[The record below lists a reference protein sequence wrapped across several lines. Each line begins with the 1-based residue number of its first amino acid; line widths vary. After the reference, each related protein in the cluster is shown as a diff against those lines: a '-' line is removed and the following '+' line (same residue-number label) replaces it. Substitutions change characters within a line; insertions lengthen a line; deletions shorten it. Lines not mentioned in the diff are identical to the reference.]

1 MELKKYIIGI
11 RTIKL
16 KTKIA
21 IKDLGYVGLSNGIL
35 LSQHNEVVSL
45 DIIPEKIEM
54 INAKKSP
61 IDKWGHYIMPL
72 ALVLPKTLL
81 GLRTLGLHCHL
92 LSVRL

>member
-35 LSQHNEVVSL
+35 LSQHNEVVTL
-45 DIIPEKIEM
+45 EIIPEKVEM

-61 IDKWGHYIMPL
+61 IEDKG
-72 ALVLPKTLL
+72 TLYYAT
-81 GLRTLGLHCHL
+81 GTG
-92 LSVRL
+92 SAQNSSGITNS